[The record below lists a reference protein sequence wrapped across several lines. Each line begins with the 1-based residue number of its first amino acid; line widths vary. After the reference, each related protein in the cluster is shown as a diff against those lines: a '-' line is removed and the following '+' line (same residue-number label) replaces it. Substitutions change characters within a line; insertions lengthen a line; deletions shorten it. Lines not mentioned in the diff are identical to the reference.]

1 MHKYGVK
8 LPNFTLY
15 DGREHKEKI
24 SFSCRELRYSRL
36 LNSTPEKFASISQIE
51 GDGIGANNSKLEPA
65 RANSS
70 FLCAVFATIAVVDVK
85 APHCLT

>member
-1 MHKYGVK
+1 MK

-24 SFSCRELRYSRL
+24 SFSCRELGYSRLL

-51 GDGIGANNSKLEPA
+51 RDGIGANNSKLEPA
-65 RANSS
+65 RIH